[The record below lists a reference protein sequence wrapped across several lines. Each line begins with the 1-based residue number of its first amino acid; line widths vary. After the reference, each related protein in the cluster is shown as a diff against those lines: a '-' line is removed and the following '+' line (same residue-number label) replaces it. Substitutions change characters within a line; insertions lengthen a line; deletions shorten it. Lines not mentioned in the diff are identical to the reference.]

1 MNYISKLGLVAVIS
15 ATSIS
20 ANAQVQLNDNN
31 VDEVIKAMTL
41 DEKIDLLIG
50 CGQAF
55 GEGFKFPGTAGR
67 TRDIPRLGIKSAYM
81 ADGPHRLVMAEKRD
95 FDHRDY
101 ITTEFPGGAICAA
114 TFDMDAV
121 QEVGAAIGAEVSDY
135 GLDIL
140 LAPGENLLRSALCG
154 RNHEYY
160 SEDPVLAGKIAAA
173 YINGVQSQ
181 GVGACLKH
189 FAVNNQETNR
199 NTMDARVSE
208 RALRELYLKNF
219 EITVKES
226 QPWTIMTS
234 YNKVNGLY
242 TCEDRRLTETIL
254 RGDWGFK
261 GLVMTDWNAG
271 RDAVASIKAGNDMLQ
286 PGQAKQRAAIY
297 EAAQNGS
304 LSMDLI
310 DLSVRRTLELVL
322 KSHTQKDFNYPNETD
337 LKGHS
342 ALTRRI
348 GAEGIVLLK
357 NEANTLP
364 FAGIKNVALYG
375 VTSYDLVPAGMGFG
389 ATGHGHYIVGLVEG
403 LRNQGLNADMTLAKQ
418 YTKHI
423 ADETK
428 RLFPNGMPPFS
439 ITCPE
444 RPTEFIPTAEEL
456 AAQVASNDVAV
467 ITLGRTSGEGADRQ
481 RKEFYL
487 YEPERQLIEAVSA
500 AYHKAGKKLIVLLNV
515 CSSVETA
522 SWRDMAD
529 AVVCTFQPGCETGN
543 SIVDVLSGKVNP
555 SGKLPMTWEV
565 SYGDA
570 PADANF
576 PADYVFDMSSFFKA
590 FGNSDNMKNAAES
603 NQKTEAP
610 KLVKDV
616 DYTNYEEDIWMGY
629 RFFDT
634 KNVAVAYP
642 FGYGLSYTTFGY
654 ELIDSSID
662 GDKCVAHV
670 KVTNTGKVA
679 GREAVQLYVK
689 APKGSMEKPAK
700 ELKAFAKTK
709 NLQPGESQVV
719 ELSWNTL
726 DMSSF
731 NEKANA
737 WELAAG
743 KYEWM
748 VGASVADI
756 RCSATQKVAKK
767 QLVKV
772 GK

>member
-1 MNYISKLGLVAVIS
+1 MNLISKIGIVAAIAATTIS
-15 ATSIS
+15 T
-20 ANAQVQLNDNN
+20 NAQVQLKDNN
-31 VDEVIKAMTL
+31 IDEVIKAMTL
-41 DEKIDLLIG
+41 DEKIDILIG
-50 CGQAF
+50 CGQSF

-67 TRDIPRLGIKSAYM
+67 TRDIPRLGIRSAYM

-114 TFDMDAV
+114 TFDVDAV
-121 QEVGAAIGAEVSDY
+121 KEIGAAIGQEVSDY

-160 SEDPVLAGKIAAA
+160 SEDPLLAGKIGAA
-173 YINGVQSQ
+173 YVNGVQSN

-219 EITVKES
+219 EITVKEA

-286 PGQAKQRAAIY
+286 PGQAKQREAIY
-297 EAAQNGS
+297 EAAKNGS
-304 LSMDLI
+304 LSMELI

-322 KSHTQKDFNYPNETD
+322 KSHTQKGYNYPNETN
-337 LKGHS
+337 LKAHS

-357 NEANTLP
+357 NDNTLP
-364 FAGIKNVALYG
+364 FVSVKNVALYG

-389 ATGHGHYIVGLVEG
+389 ATGHGHYIVSLVEG
-403 LRNQGLNADMTLAKQ
+403 LRNQGMNADMKLAAQ

-423 ADETK
+423 ASEQK
-428 RLFPNGMPPFS
+428 RIFPNGAPAFS

-444 RPTEFIPTAEEL
+444 RPAEFTPSAEEL
-456 AAQVASNDVAV
+456 ASQVASNDIAV

-481 RKEFYL
+481 KKEFYL
-487 YEPERQLIEAVSA
+487 YEPERSLIEAVTA
-500 AYHKAGKKLIVLLNV
+500 AYHKVGKKVVVLLNV
-515 CSSVETA
+515 CSSMETA

-529 AVVCTFQPGCETGN
+529 AIVCTFQPGCETGN
-543 SIVDVLSGKVNP
+543 SIMDVLSGKVNP
-555 SGKLPMTWEV
+555 SGKLPMTWAV
-565 SYGDA
+565 NYGDA
-570 PADANF
+570 AADANF
-576 PADYVFDMSSFFKA
+576 PAEYVFDMSSFFKA
-590 FGNSDNMKNAAES
+590 YSNSDNMKNAAES
-603 NQKTEAP
+603 NQKVEAP

-616 DYTNYEEDIWMGY
+616 DYTDYEEGIYVGY

-654 ELIDSSID
+654 ELVDSSIN
-662 GDKCVAHV
+662 GEKCVAHV
-670 KVTNTGKVA
+670 KVTNTGKAA
-679 GREAVQLYVK
+679 GKEVVQLYVK
-689 APKGSMEKPAK
+689 AARGSMDKPAK

-709 NLQPGESQVV
+709 NLKPGESQVV
-719 ELSWNTL
+719 ELSWNTM
-726 DMSSF
+726 DMASF
-731 NEKANA
+731 NEKAMA

-748 VGASVADI
+748 IGASVADI
-756 RCSATQKVAKK
+756 RCSTTQKVAKK
-767 QLVKV
+767 VLQKV
-772 GK
+772 CK